1 VEEMRQAF
9 DGRRKLMYS
18 LVSDIPGIRCVEPQ
32 GAFYV
37 FPDVTD
43 ALDGRWDSTAE
54 LATAILEEAGVALV
68 PGESFG
74 TPGFLRLSY
83 AVGEPDIERG
93 VERIRR
99 LLAG

>member
-1 VEEMRQAF
+1 MRQAF
-9 DGRRKLMYS
+9 DERRKLMYS
-18 LVSDIPGIRCVEPQ
+18 LVSGLPGVRCVEPQ

-37 FPDVTD
+37 FPDFSKT
-43 ALDGRWDSTAE
+43 LDGRWNSTSD

-83 AVGEPDIERG
+83 AVGETDIERG